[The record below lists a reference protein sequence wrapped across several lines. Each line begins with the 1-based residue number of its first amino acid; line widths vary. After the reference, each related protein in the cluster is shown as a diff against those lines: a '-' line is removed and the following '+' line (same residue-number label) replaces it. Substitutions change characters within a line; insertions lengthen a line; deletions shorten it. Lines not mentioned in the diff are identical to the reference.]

1 VNRGDVVIVDGGG
14 ANIAS
19 LLFALERIGWRGQLS
34 RDPATIRS
42 AERVILPGVGAAR
55 SAMQRLEGAG
65 LPDVLRGLH
74 QPLLGICLGMQLL
87 FDSSEEDATRCLGVI
102 PGTVARLPDGPGRP
116 VPHMGWNEISLA
128 RASPLLD
135 GVPEGSHCYFVHS
148 YAAPEVPSTVAT
160 TDYGVRFS
168 SVVVRGNFM
177 GTQFHPER
185 SGTTGSRI
193 LANFLATS

>member
-1 VNRGDVVIVDGGG
+1 VSGRDVVIVDGGG

-55 SAMQRLEGAG
+55 SAMERLEGAG
-65 LPDVLRGLH
+65 LADVLRGLR

-87 FDSSEEDATRCLGVI
+87 FDVSEEDATPCLGLI

-116 VPHMGWNEISLA
+116 VPHMGWNELSLT
-128 RASPLLD
+128 RASPLLE

-185 SGTTGSRI
+185 SGPTGSRI
-193 LANFLATS
+193 LANFLAAS